1 MTMLLTNGNLNH
13 QSRTVNRKSL
23 WLIIGLSVILP
34 ALWLWQPETSDA
46 EQDLSW
52 LNRITSTDALAVA
65 DPDGRLLYKKNE
77 AIKLVPASTFKLL
90 TSLCAIHYLGPS
102 YRFKT
107 EFYLDTGSNLKIKGY
122 GDPLLISEVWQE
134 IAHGLAETVRGFKDL
149 VLDDTYFSQPVII
162 PGRNHSTNP
171 YDAPVGALCANFNTV
186 FFDRDK
192 QGRIFPAEAQT
203 PLIPYARKKIRSL
216 GLKKG
221 RYNFTHDQDEAARYA
236 GELLLHFLK
245 QEGVNS
251 SGKIRRGVV
260 KPEDKLVFTYR
271 SGFTLEAALEKM
283 LEFSN
288 NFMANQILIA
298 LGAHV
303 YGPPGT
309 LTKGVRVIHDYA
321 GGELDLKDI
330 KVVEGSGISRKNRV
344 SALDM
349 LAILKRFEPY
359 RHLLKRKGNVLFKTG
374 SLTGIR
380 TRAGYVEKNGRGP
393 YSFVIFLNRSGPDM
407 DELMEG
413 IRCAL
418 AGQQS
423 KKPGPA
429 SDP

>member
-1 MTMLLTNGNLNH
+1 MGLAIVLLAI
-13 QSRTVNRKSL
+13 S
-23 WLIIGLSVILP
+23 
-34 ALWLWQPETSDA
+34 LWQPEISNA
-46 EQDLSW
+46 KQDHPW
-52 LNRITSTDALAVA
+52 LNRITSTDALVVA

-77 AIKLVPASTFKLL
+77 EIKFVPASTLKLL
-90 TSLCAIHYLGPS
+90 TALCAIHYLGSS

-107 EFYLDTGSNLKIKGY
+107 EFYVDTDSNLKIKGY

-134 IAHGLAETVRGFKDL
+134 IAHGLAKKVRGFKDL
-149 VLDDTYFSQPVII
+149 IIDDTCFSQPVII
-162 PGRNHSTNP
+162 PGRNNSTNP

-186 FFDRDK
+186 FFDRNE
-192 QGRIFPAEAQT
+192 QGRIVPAEAQT

-221 RYNFTHDQDEAARYA
+221 RYTFTHDQDEAARYA
-236 GELLLHFLK
+236 GKLLLHFLK

-251 SGKIRRGVV
+251 LGKIRPGVV
-260 KPEDKLVFTYR
+260 KPEDELIFTYR
-271 SGFTLEAALEKM
+271 SRFTLEAALKKM

-309 LTKGVRVIHDYA
+309 LTKGVRAIYGYA
-321 GGELDLKDI
+321 EKGLDLKSI

-349 LAILKRFEPY
+349 LAILKRFKPY
-359 RHLLKRKGNVLFKTG
+359 RHLLKRKDNVLFKTG
-374 SLTGIR
+374 SLKCIR

-393 YSFVIFLNRSGPDM
+393 YCFVIFLNRPGPDM
-407 DELMEG
+407 DKLIESVRG
-413 IRCAL
+413 AIAR
-418 AGQQS
+418 Q
-423 KKPGPA
+423 
-429 SDP
+429 